1 MNYNALLLLD
11 KHHKQK
17 KDYSSSVL
25 NNNQFTL
32 NKEKYNKY
40 INIRTKNKDKFHS
53 MEKCYSVKPFSY
65 MMPRDIILK
74 DIFQQE
80 LKTYKNIIKY
90 DYPSNNYNESNINR
104 KQIFARIKKI
114 IVDKKINSD
123 IYIKTIYL
131 YDLLCI
137 KKENIEN
144 KFKNKFDKFKKATN
158 ILIALTAFL
167 LILKF
172 NYVENKMI
180 RIKKIME
187 SFDDIDI
194 TLKDLYEME
203 IFALKLVDYELT
215 FKTPLSFMELFLING
230 FIFSEDYLQSDKS
243 FMIYELAKETIEN
256 IMETSNEYFKYDY
269 FYLCC
274 SIICFVRD
282 KFKVNKWPKALE
294 NNFGIKFE
302 EFHDVYKIFFPKNND
317 KSENKQTSK
326 NKVRS
331 FYNSDIINI
340 KNLKSINNIINVLKI
355 MKSADKCKRVKE
367 KINKNDLIPT
377 HSNESKNENHHQYMN
392 DNITTNSSSKNK
404 IKVGLKKNWNISSFI
419 SPEKPS
425 ISKFSIP
432 SMISKLNE
440 ESINRISALYMK
452 SKEKKLSENK
462 YNKEKE
468 CNKNNLT
475 NSNSD
480 EVSEKDEIKELE
492 TTNKFS
498 LAKSYNKYKRN
509 INIRER
515 NSLMSNKSFINSCKS
530 NLDTSYNLNQKQN
543 ISNIKLKNKEAKDN
557 ILSKSNI
564 NFYNNSNSNINNI
577 YTKER
582 RYKNFSK
589 FTEKKIN
596 KDLINPELP
605 KKQNNNNNPSYTTAS
620 KLNQTSYEGFQ
631 FYRHKPNIKQEISE
645 NNNNISKIKEENSN
659 IPTCESSDTKI
670 PLNDLSIRKTYRYK
684 KLINE
689 EKESKKIDKS
699 KLYNKIKNTKIG
711 GEDNPCSRKIGVRK
725 FYKQKNLEE
734 NK

>member
-90 DYPSNNYNESNINR
+90 DYPSNSYNESNINR

-114 IVDKKINSD
+114 IMDKQISSD

-144 KFKNKFDKFKKATN
+144 KFKNKFDRFKKATN

-167 LILKF
+167 LILKL
-172 NYVENKMI
+172 
-180 RIKKIME
+180 
-187 SFDDIDI
+187 

-302 EFHDVYKIFFPKNND
+302 EF
-317 KSENKQTSK
+317 Q
-326 NKVRS
+326 
-331 FYNSDIINI
+331 
-340 KNLKSINNIINVLKI
+340 NLKNFMMFIKYFSRKI
-355 MKSADKCKRVKE
+355 M
-367 KINKNDLIPT
+367 
-377 HSNESKNENHHQYMN
+377 
-392 DNITTNSSSKNK
+392 
-404 IKVGLKKNWNISSFI
+404 IKVK
-419 SPEKPS
+419 
-425 ISKFSIP
+425 
-432 SMISKLNE
+432 
-440 ESINRISALYMK
+440 
-452 SKEKKLSENK
+452 
-462 YNKEKE
+462 
-468 CNKNNLT
+468 
-475 NSNSD
+475 
-480 EVSEKDEIKELE
+480 
-492 TTNKFS
+492 
-498 LAKSYNKYKRN
+498 
-509 INIRER
+509 
-515 NSLMSNKSFINSCKS
+515 
-530 NLDTSYNLNQKQN
+530 
-543 ISNIKLKNKEAKDN
+543 
-557 ILSKSNI
+557 
-564 NFYNNSNSNINNI
+564 
-577 YTKER
+577 
-582 RYKNFSK
+582 
-589 FTEKKIN
+589 
-596 KDLINPELP
+596 
-605 KKQNNNNNPSYTTAS
+605 
-620 KLNQTSYEGFQ
+620 
-631 FYRHKPNIKQEISE
+631 
-645 NNNNISKIKEENSN
+645 ISKI
-659 IPTCESSDTKI
+659 
-670 PLNDLSIRKTYRYK
+670 L
-684 KLINE
+684 
-689 EKESKKIDKS
+689 
-699 KLYNKIKNTKIG
+699 KIK
-711 GEDNPCSRKIGVRK
+711 
-725 FYKQKNLEE
+725 
-734 NK
+734 

>member
-25 NNNQFTL
+25 NNNQFTS

-40 INIRTKNKDKFHS
+40 INIRTKNKDKIYS
-53 MEKCYSVKPFSY
+53 IEKCYSVKPFSY

-80 LKTYKNIIKY
+80 MKTYKNNNKY
-90 DYPSNNYNESNINR
+90 DFTSNNYNESNINR

-114 IVDKKINSD
+114 IIDKKINSD

-137 KKENIEN
+137 KKENIGN
-144 KFKNKFDKFKKATN
+144 KNKNKFEKFKKATN

-172 NYVENKMI
+172 NYIENKMI
-180 RIKKIME
+180 RMKKIME
-187 SFDDIDI
+187 SLDDLDI

-203 IFALKLVDYELT
+203 IFALKLIDYELT

-230 FIFSEDYLQSDKS
+230 FIFNDDYLQSDKS
-243 FMIYELAKETIEN
+243 FNIYELAKETIEN

-282 KFKVNKWPKALE
+282 KFKINKWPKALE
-294 NNFGIKFE
+294 NYFGVKYE
-302 EFHDVYKIFFPKNND
+302 EFYDVYKIFFPKNID
-317 KSENKQTSK
+317 KSETKQNSK
-326 NKVRS
+326 NKVRN

-367 KINKNDLIPT
+367 KINKNESIPN
-377 HSNESKNENHHQYMN
+377 HSNENKNENHHQYMN
-392 DNITTNSSSKNK
+392 ESTNTSSLNK
-404 IKVGLKKNWNISSFI
+404 IKVGLKKNWNVSSFV
-419 SPEKPS
+419 SPEKS
-425 ISKFSIP
+425 TVSKFSIS

-440 ESINRISALYMK
+440 ESINRISVLYMK

-468 CNKNNLT
+468 NNKNNLS
-475 NSNSD
+475 NSNID

-492 TTNKFS
+492 TVNKFS

-509 INIRER
+509 INLKER
-515 NSLMSNKSFINSCKS
+515 NSQMNNKSFINSCKS
-530 NLDTSYNLNQKQN
+530 NLNTSYNLNQRQN
-543 ISNIKLKNKEAKDN
+543 FFNIKLKNKEVKDN
-557 ILSKSNI
+557 NLNKSNI
-564 NFYNNSNSNINNI
+564 NYYNDSNSNLNNI
-577 YTKER
+577 NIKER
-582 RYKNFSK
+582 RYKNFSR

-596 KDLINPELP
+596 KDLINSELT
-605 KKQNNNNNPSYTTAS
+605 KKQKNNNPSYTSAS
-620 KLNQTSYEGFQ
+620 KLNQTSFEEFH

-645 NNNNISKIKEENSN
+645 NNNISKIKEENSD
-659 IPTCESSDTKI
+659 IPTCESSDPKL
-670 PLNDLSIRKTYRYK
+670 PLNDFSIRKSYHYK
-684 KLINE
+684 KLKNE
-689 EKESKKIDKS
+689 EKENKKIEKS
-699 KLYNKIKNTKIG
+699 KLYNKIKNTKISMD
-711 GEDNPCSRKIGVRK
+711 ENPCIRKIGVRK

>member
-114 IVDKKINSD
+114 IMDKKINSD

-180 RIKKIME
+180 RIKKILE

-317 KSENKQTSK
+317 KNENKQNSK

-475 NSNSD
+475 N
-480 EVSEKDEIKELE
+480 
-492 TTNKFS
+492 
-498 LAKSYNKYKRN
+498 
-509 INIRER
+509 
-515 NSLMSNKSFINSCKS
+515 
-530 NLDTSYNLNQKQN
+530 
-543 ISNIKLKNKEAKDN
+543 
-557 ILSKSNI
+557 
-564 NFYNNSNSNINNI
+564 
-577 YTKER
+577 
-582 RYKNFSK
+582 
-589 FTEKKIN
+589 
-596 KDLINPELP
+596 
-605 KKQNNNNNPSYTTAS
+605 
-620 KLNQTSYEGFQ
+620 
-631 FYRHKPNIKQEISE
+631 
-645 NNNNISKIKEENSN
+645 
-659 IPTCESSDTKI
+659 
-670 PLNDLSIRKTYRYK
+670 
-684 KLINE
+684 
-689 EKESKKIDKS
+689 
-699 KLYNKIKNTKIG
+699 
-711 GEDNPCSRKIGVRK
+711 
-725 FYKQKNLEE
+725 
-734 NK
+734 